1 MSEKGCRITANIAGT
16 LSLLAVFLFM
26 FRMLVGKIDFWTIL
40 FFSLIV
46 VGAVA
51 YALIHMILKIRWLT
65 PSKESVTE
73 QVSETRE
80 FVGLFMSILV
90 VFACAIGFS
99 FFSKTAAGE
108 TAGTILFGATLI
120 TIVAKIYDIW
130 RLTNAK
136 TQGRQMVGHDPI
148 WPLSQAEKIG
158 CGLFLIGILGM
169 WLWAPLLAISYAG
182 LLIFLIKPIRHRV
195 EGRWLDVL
203 LMTINLVMVL
213 LSTLLVVF
221 K

>member
-1 MSEKGCRITANIAGT
+1 MSEKGWRITANIAGI

-108 TAGTILFGATLI
+108 TAGMILFGATLI
-120 TIVAKIYDIW
+120 TIVAKIYAKVL
-130 RLTNAK
+130 LTKAK
-136 TQGRQMVGHDPI
+136 TQVRQ
-148 WPLSQAEKIG
+148 
-158 CGLFLIGILGM
+158 
-169 WLWAPLLAISYAG
+169 
-182 LLIFLIKPIRHRV
+182 
-195 EGRWLDVL
+195 
-203 LMTINLVMVL
+203 T
-213 LSTLLVVF
+213 
-221 K
+221 